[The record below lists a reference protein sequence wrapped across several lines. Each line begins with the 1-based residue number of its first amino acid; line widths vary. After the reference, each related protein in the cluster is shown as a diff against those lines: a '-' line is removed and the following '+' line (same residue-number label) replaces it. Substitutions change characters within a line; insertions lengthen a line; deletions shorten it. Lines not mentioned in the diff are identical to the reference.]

1 MKFDVTLSHIVG
13 KQGAPV
19 NFKTYE
25 ILLTPMLIRV
35 EKSTM
40 SGFSCM
46 HVADI
51 ETTAQATCAGFRD
64 RHTA

>member
-1 MKFDVTLSHIVG
+1 
-13 KQGAPV
+13 
-19 NFKTYE
+19 
-25 ILLTPMLIRV
+25 MLIRV

-51 ETTAQATCAGFRD
+51 ETTARATCAGFRD
-64 RHTA
+64 WHTA